1 MRIYVLL
8 LTLCLFCQC
17 TKQSQ
22 KSTFPGTEIDT
33 IYFHPQFLSIVDDYV
48 SCHSDYDSYL
58 IVSSFDLAHNDNRE
72 YVKRTEYFIMPAAS
86 KYDSDHSSDRPE
98 HFTFIEHED
107 LSFYIKMDNKP
118 VYIKSDLDNLSS
130 CMLPYD
136 SLTYKIMSTKSKGE
150 IWRFGRT
157 SEGNFKVISKE
168 AEKCWPGIII
178 QKVPK
183 SINWIVD

>member
-1 MRIYVLL
+1 MRIYILL
-8 LTLCLFCQC
+8 LVLCLFSQC
-17 TKQSQ
+17 SKQSQ
-22 KSTFPGTEIDT
+22 TKNISGIEVDT
-33 IYFHPQFLSIVDDYV
+33 VCFHPQFRTIVEDYI
-48 SCHSDYDSYL
+48 SCHPNYDAFL
-58 IVSSFDLAHNDNRE
+58 VVSAFDLAHSSNRE
-72 YVKRTEYFIMPAAS
+72 CEKRTDYLIMPAAS
-86 KYDSDHSSDRPE
+86 KYDSDHSSNRPE

-130 CMLPYD
+130 CILPYD

-157 SEGNFKVISKE
+157 SDGNFKIISKE
-168 AEKCWPGIII
+168 AEKCWPGMII

-183 SINWIVD
+183 SINWITD